1 MLNGLGCFTF
11 ARHYLGNHY
20 CFLFL
25 RLLRCFS
32 SPGFLLTSYVFRCI
46 CYDITRSGLPHSETC
61 GSSVVSTFPQN
72 IAGNRVLH
80 RLLVPRHPPY
90 ALNNLTKKF
99 IKILFVVLFLLWL
112 DLVTI
117 TINYYSSNLSKNL
130 FLSKKNCGANRDR
143 TDNLRLARAALS
155 QLSYSPKRDLIKIRI
170 HTC

>member
-1 MLNGLGCFTF
+1 MLNGLGCFPF

-32 SPGFLLTSYVFRCI
+32 SPGFLHTSYGFRCR

-72 IAGNRVLH
+72 FAGNHVLP

-99 IKILFVVLFLLWL
+99 IKRLFYYFLLWL
-112 DLVTI
+112 DLVI
-117 TINYYSSNLSKNL
+117 VTINYYSSNLSKNFFPL
-130 FLSKKNCGANRDR
+130 KRNCGANRDR

-155 QLSYSPKRDLIKIRI
+155 QLSYSPKRDLI
-170 HTC
+170 